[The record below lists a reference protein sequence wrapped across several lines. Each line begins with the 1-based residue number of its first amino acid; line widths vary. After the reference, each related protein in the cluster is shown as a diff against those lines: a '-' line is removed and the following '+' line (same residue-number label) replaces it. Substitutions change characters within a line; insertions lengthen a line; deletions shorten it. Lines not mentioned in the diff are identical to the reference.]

1 MTQQSDSGFLLR
13 AECMPKRWG
22 TASKGQLCLAQAVL
36 CSPQVLH
43 TLNWEGFCLPPA
55 ISYSVQLLASTT
67 AYRTKR
73 TKAPFPNHYPVRRW
87 ALLGG
92 SVLSK
97 FWLGMLTLAIDR
109 HNANFD
115 ATDYMQIF
123 RVDHQYHHV
132 WTADKTRSMLW
143 SWPPHLPLDP
153 YRGLN
158 HRISGWRQKTLSCYR
173 DIINNSNSNCLTGS
187 RTPIFRIALQD
198 IPHTLWW
205 LQHYCMN
212 CWSLHKK
219 ISFPQF

>member
-1 MTQQSDSGFLLR
+1 MLDSHFQDAKDICWTGSAATCLMCQIWLSRVTLAFSCVENACQRDGEKLPR
-13 AECMPKRWG
+13 ASCAWRKLSFAHRRSCTVSTEKDF
-22 TASKGQLCLAQAVL
+22 ACLQPYPIL
-36 CSPQVLH
+36 
-43 TLNWEGFCLPPA
+43 
-55 ISYSVQLLASTT
+55 YKLLAGTT

-92 SVLSK
+92 SVVSK

-153 YRGLN
+153 YQCLN
-158 HRISGWRQKTLSCYR
+158 HMRFRPLSGTESVDEGERPFHVTETL
-173 DIINNSNSNCLTGS
+173 
-187 RTPIFRIALQD
+187 
-198 IPHTLWW
+198 
-205 LQHYCMN
+205 
-212 CWSLHKK
+212 
-219 ISFPQF
+219 

>member
-1 MTQQSDSGFLLR
+1 MLDSHFQDAKDICWTGSAATCLMCQIWLSRVTLAFSCVESACQRDGEKLPR
-13 AECMPKRWG
+13 ASCAWRKLSFAHRRSCTVSTEKDF
-22 TASKGQLCLAQAVL
+22 ACLQPYPIL
-36 CSPQVLH
+36 
-43 TLNWEGFCLPPA
+43 
-55 ISYSVQLLASTT
+55 YKLLAGTT

-132 WTADKTRSMLW
+132 WTADKTRICCDPGLHISLWTHINAWIICDSGLSLVQNQWTKAKDPFMLQ
-143 SWPPHLPLDP
+143 
-153 YRGLN
+153 R
-158 HRISGWRQKTLSCYR
+158 
-173 DIINNSNSNCLTGS
+173 
-187 RTPIFRIALQD
+187 
-198 IPHTLWW
+198 
-205 LQHYCMN
+205 HY
-212 CWSLHKK
+212 K
-219 ISFPQF
+219 